1 MHELSLRPYP
11 GRLFL
16 AGCRAEFEALF
27 AARVG
32 EPPTAARALHRGRFA
47 GREAKDGAWTYL
59 VWASSPHSLA
69 HEIGHV
75 VLDLF
80 DWCGIDP
87 RSGGGE
93 PFCYLLSQ
101 LLLDAANLAA
111 GEEREAGG

>member
-1 MHELSLRPYP
+1 MHELSLTVSR
-11 GRLFL
+11 RLYL
-16 AGCRAEFEALF
+16 AGSRAEFEAQYAALF
-27 AARVG
+27 ESPDGRAAS
-32 EPPTAARALHRGRFA
+32 GRFA

-87 RSGGGE
+87 RSG
-93 PFCYLLSQ
+93 
-101 LLLDAANLAA
+101 AASRSAICS
-111 GEEREAGG
+111 RSSC